1 MTTGSLTPLHTSFAA
16 LSLSSGTGVVLFTED
31 TQRLFYITVT
41 RKAAAAGGI
50 EAIAARAIDTGD
62 HDEALQMILDLAAEL
77 RQGLQNLA
85 DITGQLKAQKAAA

>member
-1 MTTGSLTPLHTSFAA
+1 MTTGSLTTLLPSFTA
-16 LSLSSGTGVVLFTED
+16 LSLGSGTGIVLFTED
-31 TQRLFYITVT
+31 TQRLMCITVS

-85 DITGQLKAQKAAA
+85 DVTGQLKAQKAA